1 MSNSKFPQ
9 YKKNPKEKCIEQ
21 FNSIFIKNLSNPQNL
36 LNNLKENSMSGEIE
50 KNYIR
55 STSWNILLKTYEL
68 DLNITDTKQNLKSIL
83 LKIFNN
89 RKKYK
94 KKLKEITSLKK
105 FSGDPLGGSK
115 ENDNKLESWNSF
127 FDQGGIKHIISIDID
142 RTYQDVNLFLENS
155 IKEIEKNVLY
165 IWAKENKSPSYK
177 QGMNDI
183 LAVLIYALY
192 PFYFTNTYNKKY
204 NNEIIENLCNDYE
217 NNINE
222 IYDFIHDENEFES
235 DLFFLFSNL
244 MKFIIK
250 FYEDLEPNE
259 TKTKLIKECNEITH
273 EKLKIKDPKLYEH
286 FNKIELDIEIVMQR
300 WLKCLLSREFKLE
313 QIKILWDAIL
323 ADNSE
328 ENVFNLVDYIS
339 LAMIVYIRNDL
350 IKKDQNQSFQT
361 LFKYPEIDDPLILI
375 NLAIKYRNYI
385 LDPNR
390 ITENEEEIEKDAKND
405 NNNIKNEKKE
415 EPKINKYDISDFIN
429 NSDEEKTNN
438 NSNNNNNKFNNYY
451 NNNNNNNSSFK
462 SYNHSNSYD
471 NNNFNNY
478 NNNNY
483 NNYKNN
489 NNNYSNNLNNNN
501 NYNNNNYNNNN
512 NNNYDYYNKFNTYEE
527 IEKKPKKSSNL
538 FAAILDKTKNIIN
551 EPFKSYKKK
560 HENKNSNS
568 NYYKSNNFETN
579 NVLFQNNNNILTK
592 KEKLNEIKKILD
604 KYKHLYNINDINK
617 LDKLFN
623 ELNQEI

>member
-390 ITENEEEIEKDAKND
+390 INENEEEIEKDAKND

-429 NSDEEKTNN
+429 SSDEEKTNN
-438 NSNNNNNKFNNYY
+438 NSNNNNNNKFNNYY
-451 NNNNNNNSSFK
+451 NNNKNSSFK

-471 NNNFNNY
+471 NNNLNKY
-478 NNNNY
+478 
-483 NNYKNN
+483 N

-501 NYNNNNYNNNN
+501 NNNNYNNYNNNNNYNNYNNNNN

-560 HENKNSNS
+560 YENKNSNS

>member
-438 NSNNNNNKFNNYY
+438 NSNNNNKKFNNYY
-451 NNNNNNNSSFK
+451 NNNNNNSSFK

-501 NYNNNNYNNNN
+501 NNNNNNYN

>member
-36 LNNLKENSMSGEIE
+36 LNNLKENSMCGEIE

-55 STSWNILLKTYEL
+55 STSWNILLKTYEI
-68 DLNITDTKQNLKSIL
+68 DLNSSDTKQNLKSIL
-83 LKIFNN
+83 LKILNN

-192 PFYFTNTYNKKY
+192 PFYFTNNYNKKY
-204 NNEIIENLCNDYE
+204 TNEIIENLCNDYE

-300 WLKCLLSREFKLE
+300 WLKCLLSREFKLD

-328 ENVFNLVDYIS
+328 ENVFNLIDYIS

-361 LFKYPEIDDPLILI
+361 LFKYPEIDDPLKLI

-390 ITENEEEIEKDAKND
+390 ITENEEEIENDVKND

-429 NSDEEKTNN
+429 SNDEE
-438 NSNNNNNKFNNYY
+438 NSNNNNNNQNNYFNDYY
-451 NNNNNNNSSFK
+451 NNNNKNNSFK
-462 SYNHSNSYD
+462 NYNHSNSYD
-471 NNNFNNY
+471 NNKNSTFNNY
-478 NNNNY
+478 
-483 NNYKNN
+483 N

-501 NYNNNNYNNNN
+501 NNNNSNNYNNNNYNNN
-512 NNNYDYYNKFNTYEE
+512 YDNYNKFSTYEE

-560 HENKNSNS
+560 QENKNSNS
-568 NYYKSNNFETN
+568 NYYKSNNLETN

-592 KEKLNEIKKILD
+592 KDKLNEIKKICD

>member
-429 NSDEEKTNN
+429 SSDEEKTNN
-438 NSNNNNNKFNNYY
+438 NNNKKFNNYY
-451 NNNNNNNSSFK
+451 NNNNNNNNSSFK

-501 NYNNNNYNNNN
+501 LNNNNNNNYNNNN

>member
-429 NSDEEKTNN
+429 SSDEEKTNN
-438 NSNNNNNKFNNYY
+438 NNNKKFNNYY
-451 NNNNNNNSSFK
+451 NNNNKNNSFK
-462 SYNHSNSYD
+462 NYNHSNSYD

-501 NYNNNNYNNNN
+501 LNNNNNNNYNNNN

>member
-438 NSNNNNNKFNNYY
+438 NNNKFNNYY
-451 NNNNNNNSSFK
+451 NNNNNNSSFK

-501 NYNNNNYNNNN
+501 LNNNNNNNYNNNNNN

>member
-36 LNNLKENSMSGEIE
+36 LNNLKENSMCGEIE

-55 STSWNILLKTYEL
+55 STSWNILLKTYEI
-68 DLNITDTKQNLKSIL
+68 DLNSTDTKQNLKSIL

-192 PFYFTNTYNKKY
+192 PFYFTNNYNKKY
-204 NNEIIENLCNDYE
+204 TNEIIENLCNDYE

-300 WLKCLLSREFKLE
+300 WLKCLLSREFKLD

-328 ENVFNLVDYIS
+328 ENVFNLIDYIS

-361 LFKYPEIDDPLILI
+361 LFKYPEIDDPLKLI

-390 ITENEEEIEKDAKND
+390 ITENEEEIENDVKND
-405 NNNIKNEKKE
+405 NNNNNKNEKKE

-429 NSDEEKTNN
+429 SNDEE
-438 NSNNNNNKFNNYY
+438 NSNNNNNNQNNYFNDYY
-451 NNNNNNNSSFK
+451 NNNNKNNSFK
-462 SYNHSNSYD
+462 NYNHSNSYD
-471 NNNFNNY
+471 NNKNSTFNNY
-478 NNNNY
+478 NNNN
-483 NNYKNN
+483 
-489 NNNYSNNLNNNN
+489 
-501 NYNNNNYNNNN
+501 
-512 NNNYDYYNKFNTYEE
+512 
-527 IEKKPKKSSNL
+527 
-538 FAAILDKTKNIIN
+538 
-551 EPFKSYKKK
+551 
-560 HENKNSNS
+560 
-568 NYYKSNNFETN
+568 
-579 NVLFQNNNNILTK
+579 
-592 KEKLNEIKKILD
+592 
-604 KYKHLYNINDINK
+604 
-617 LDKLFN
+617 
-623 ELNQEI
+623 